1 MSNHPFFGVILH
13 DLKFVFST
21 KIDSFSTDGETIC
34 FNPYYLKDLSEYEVD
49 VCILH
54 VLIHISLKH
63 HIRYPN
69 VTDNRL
75 LEQACDIVA
84 NSNLMVSLDNNMQEI
99 MVQGRVLPHK
109 SLSGTEGYKLTVD
122 DIYNELLKKVRYQ
135 ESHNKQSKKDDDE
148 EEFITIDSFTS
159 GSVPI
164 PKTKIFK
171 VKADISRRIYL
182 KQCYYLDYSPM
193 NREVAWT
200 LDDHPS
206 SPDNDKFTYD
216 NVLTYPKHKKVNI
229 KMTFPKMMKG
239 QETPCPTYAKDTS
252 RFDTPLKGEEVINNE
267 CLCFSLNRESYTHF
281 LLNKNKGDSSY
292 KSVLKDY
299 LNIPDNVK
307 AHFDMLN
314 QKLKWKKNY
323 DLLFKIRDYCATTF
337 EYDMKYPK
345 APIGCPDPI
354 IYFAEYS
361 KKGKCTHFASY
372 TALMYR
378 YFDIP
383 SRVVGGF
390 LVDTSNGE
398 DVDVYA
404 ENAHAW
410 VEVYIPNLGWTTV
423 DPTPVIATI
432 CGSNGDDK
440 LDNHRDWGN
449 QSQKDQS
456 LKEDELNKKLHE
468 AYKTSKDLSSGKIP
482 AAIEAEIKELTKTK
496 INWRILIDNF
506 VQDEL
511 CDYTLV
517 PPDNRYSDSEF
528 FLPSFSERDEKVKKI
543 LLMVDVSGS
552 MSDEQISECFNE
564 INGLIMQFNMKVEG
578 YVGFF
583 DARVK
588 QISPFDQD
596 TDILAIKP
604 YGRGGTDFH
613 SVFFAIQRDM
623 KDDLPSK
630 IIILTDGYARF
641 PDEEEAL
648 GVPVLWVINNE
659 DVTPPWGT
667 VARLI

>member
-21 KIDSFSTDGETIC
+21 NIDSFSTDGETIY

-69 VTDNRL
+69 AVSNNVL
-75 LEQACDIVA
+75 QQACDIVA

-109 SLSGTEGYKLTVD
+109 SLSGTEGYKLTVED
-122 DIYNELLKKVRYQ
+122 VYNELLKKVHYQ
-135 ESHNKQSKKDDDE
+135 ESSSSGSKGDDE
-148 EEFITIDSFTS
+148 EEFIRIDSFTA
-159 GSVPI
+159 GSLPI
-164 PKTKIFK
+164 PKTKLFQ
-171 VKADISRRIYL
+171 VNANISRKIYL
-182 KQCYYLDYSPM
+182 KQRYYLDYLPVD
-193 NREVAWT
+193 REIGWIP
-200 LDDHPS
+200 DYHHS
-206 SPDNDKFTYD
+206 SFDTNKFTYD
-216 NVLTYPKHKKVNI
+216 NILSYPKHKKVNI
-229 KMTFPKMMKG
+229 KITLPKKMNG
-239 QETPCPTYAKDTS
+239 QETPCPNYSKDTS
-252 RFDTPLKGEEVINNE
+252 RFGTLINGAEVINGE

-281 LLNKNKGDSSY
+281 LLNKNSGDKAY
-292 KSVLKDY
+292 EKQLKNY
-299 LNIPDNVK
+299 LNIPNNIK
-307 AHFDMLN
+307 AHFDVLN

-337 EYDMKYPK
+337 EYDLKYPK
-345 APIGCPDPI
+345 APVGCPDPI

-361 KKGKCTHFASY
+361 KKGKCTHFATY

-383 SRVVGGF
+383 SRVVGGY
-390 LVDTSNGE
+390 LVDACNSE

-410 VEVYIPNLGWTTV
+410 VEVYIPNLGWTTI
-423 DPTPVIATI
+423 DPTPVIATLS
-432 CGSNGDDK
+432 GSNGDSK
-440 LDNHRDWGN
+440 LDSHRDWGK
-449 QSQKDQS
+449 QSQKDHS

-468 AYKTSKDLSSGKIP
+468 AYKTSKDLSTGKIP
-482 AAIEAEIKELTKTK
+482 SSIEAEIMELTKTK
-496 INWRILIDNF
+496 IDWRILIDNF
-506 VQDEL
+506 VQDDI

-517 PPDNRYSDSEF
+517 PPDNRYSNSEF

-564 INGLIMQFNMKVEG
+564 INGLIVQFNMKVEG

-583 DARVK
+583 DYSVK

-604 YGRGGTDFH
+604 YGRGGTSFH
-613 SVFFAIQRDM
+613 SVFSTIQRDM

-630 IIILTDGYARF
+630 IIILTDGFANF

-648 GVPVLWVINNE
+648 GVPVLWIINNE
-659 DVTPPWGT
+659 EATPPWGT